1 MIYAVLEYFRTYI
14 IFLQM
19 FNLQEKGVL
28 RHNKI
33 LTNSSNKERR
43 NNMKFRATVM
53 AKSLP
58 NITKLT
64 QALYLEGGPNS
75 KIEINDKRVTMEI
88 EFNQIPKDIITAI
101 TYCKIIEFYYKGDE
115 LECEPTNEGIMKV
128 QILRED
134 QKENRIKDFL
144 YNFFCYF
151 DSNSS
156 IEVKES
162 QVRIEKF
169 ISISKEII
177 QELGLRNLFK
187 NSTRQE
193 MEKLEGHKWSKREI
207 EAEETSDESE
217 QEEAEEESFDESE
230 QEETVE
236 EETSDQ
242 PKLNEEE
249 DFAKHEKNYAIQDLD
264 EIAEESTSYQ
274 EFVSSVIEK
283 FELGGRQKTF
293 RELINAAEQVQK
305 INWSTLKAFLV
316 KNKIAFNWGD
326 QGWFTNQVAK
336 KSRESQ
342 SNVTILKLI
351 KAIVEYKTFNFKC
364 EKEEKTVCEV
374 KVESV
379 EDPKTEQEP
388 AEEEISDQSE
398 QGTVEDEKLEQP
410 ELKESEKK
418 TTEIQVVT
426 SSTSNVK
433 MECMP
438 EIPEFEEVLKS
449 VDKTQTPQEISEH
462 ILRKMGLA
470 ENNEKEKQ
478 YIISIVS
485 AALETDLND
494 FESICDKVNI
504 PKKSRL
510 FAQLTFSKF
519 INNYV
524 KMFYPDNAAIKGTEF
539 LKELKEAV
547 MS

>member
-193 MEKLEGHKWSKREI
+193 MKKLEGHKWSKRGI

-217 QEEAEEESFDESE
+217 QEEN
-230 QEETVE
+230 VE

-242 PKLNEEE
+242 PKQYEEVEEE
-249 DFAKHEKNYAIQDLD
+249 ESVRHEHFYAIPELD
-264 EIAEESTSYQ
+264 KIAEESTSYQ
-274 EFVSSVIEK
+274 EFVSLVIEK

-326 QGWFTNQVAK
+326 QGWCTNQVAK

-379 EDPKTEQEP
+379 EDPKTEQDP

-449 VDKTQTPQEISEH
+449 VDKTQTPQEISEY